1 VTDIVGPTDTRAV
14 GVMKRN
20 PTQAAKGRTNVLPFV
35 FVGVTLRAKGPLA
48 AATVAAYVGARQVH
62 PR

>member
-1 VTDIVGPTDTRAV
+1 
-14 GVMKRN
+14 
-20 PTQAAKGRTNVLPFV
+20 
-35 FVGVTLRAKGPLA
+35 LRAKGPLA

>member
-1 VTDIVGPTDTRAV
+1 
-14 GVMKRN
+14 MKRN